1 MNLPRIKSIVGAA
14 LLTWC
19 TSTTAFEINLGSIG
33 DLTKKILKLNED
45 VSEEKEIEIGG
56 KLISGLL
63 GAAPLVDNPALQHY
77 VNDVGQWIAGH
88 TERKDLPW
96 VFGIIDSDGI
106 NAFAAPGGYILI
118 TRGLYQLLESEGQL
132 AGVLAHEIAHVVE
145 KHHLNAL
152 QETLKAEV
160 WTDLAVLSATD
171 SPEEHAQASRLVN
184 AGVQIYVSGLDQD
197 LEFEADLHGV
207 VLAARA
213 GYDPFALL
221 EVLTTIDSI
230 DPAEEE
236 ILVLAKTHP
245 PTGER
250 LAILA
255 ANMDGTMDSYADG
268 RINAQRFRQ
277 VATTP

>member
-1 MNLPRIKSIVGAA
+1 MNLPGIKSIVGAA
-14 LLTWC
+14 LLIWC
-19 TSTTAFEINLGSIG
+19 TGTTAFEINLGPIG
-33 DLTKKILKLNED
+33 DLTKKIFELNKD
-45 VSEEKEIEIGG
+45 VTEEEEIEIGG

-63 GAAPLVDNPALQHY
+63 GAAPLVDNPSLQRY
-77 VNDVGQWIAGH
+77 VNDIGLWIAGQ

-96 VFGIIDSDGI
+96 VFGIIDSEGI

-118 TRGLYQLLESEGQL
+118 TRGLYELLDSEAQL

-152 QETLKAEV
+152 QDTLKAEI
-160 WTDLAVLSATD
+160 WTDLAVLTATD
-171 SPEEHAQASRLVN
+171 SPEEHAQASSLVN
-184 AGVQIYVSGLDQD
+184 AGVQIYTSGLDQD
-197 LEFEADLHGV
+197 LEFNADLHGV

-236 ILVLAKTHP
+236 MLVLIRTHP

-250 LAILA
+250 LSILSA
-255 ANMDGTMDSYADG
+255 SMDDKMNAYADG
-268 RINAQRFRQ
+268 RVNAHRFKQ